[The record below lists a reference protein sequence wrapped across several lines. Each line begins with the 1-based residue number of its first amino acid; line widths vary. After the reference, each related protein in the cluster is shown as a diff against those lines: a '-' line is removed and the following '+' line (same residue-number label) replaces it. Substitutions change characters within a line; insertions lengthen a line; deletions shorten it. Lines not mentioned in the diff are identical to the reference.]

1 MIMDGPI
8 TSSAAARLT
17 AAYSC
22 LTAAYSCLTA
32 AYSCLTAAYS
42 CLRVIRFGSSPCVDC
57 QHVDRQLLFFRMP

>member
-8 TSSAAARLT
+8 TSSAAAR
-17 AAYSC
+17 
-22 LTAAYSCLTA
+22 LTA